1 MTSTR
6 LKVEVVD
13 ERNTTNGFVG
23 RTFGAGVH
31 CVRYVFKVVIRRLKK
46 CLITGLKQL
55 LAENAGYLTW
65 NIYVEQLQDQQP
77 LEKG

>member
-1 MTSTR
+1 

-13 ERNTTNGFVG
+13 ERKTANGIVG

-31 CVRYVFKVVIRRLKK
+31 HVRHVFKDAIRRLNK

-55 LAENAGYLTW
+55 LAGNAGYPTW
-65 NIYVEQLQDQQP
+65 NIHVEQLQDQQR

>member
-1 MTSTR
+1 

-13 ERNTTNGFVG
+13 ERKTANGFVG

-31 CVRYVFKVVIRRLKK
+31 CVRHISKVAIRRLKK

-55 LAENAGYLTW
+55 FAENAGYSTW
-65 NIYVEQLQDQQP
+65 NIYVEQLQDQ
-77 LEKG
+77 

>member
-1 MTSTR
+1 

-13 ERNTTNGFVG
+13 ERKPANGFVG
-23 RTFGAGVH
+23 RAFGAGVH
-31 CVRYVFKVVIRRLKK
+31 CVRHGFKVAIRRLKK

-55 LAENAGYLTW
+55 LAENAGYPTW
-65 NIYVEQLQDQQP
+65 NIYVEQLQDQEP